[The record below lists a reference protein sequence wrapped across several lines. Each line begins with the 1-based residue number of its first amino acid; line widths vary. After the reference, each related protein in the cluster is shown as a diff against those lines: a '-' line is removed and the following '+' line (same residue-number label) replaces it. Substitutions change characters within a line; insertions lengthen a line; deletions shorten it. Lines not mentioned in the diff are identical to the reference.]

1 MHPTSTVPEILRSK
15 RVEGKYLGNFGGRN
29 FKRLVRRMITQVK
42 ELRIF

>member
-1 MHPTSTVPEILRSK
+1 MPPTSTVPEILRSR

-29 FKRLVRRMITQVK
+29 FTRLFRRMIMQAK